1 MIKVVLIY
9 PYLFDNTFLFLPMDQ
24 IGKMLMKEDIIIE
37 KEVSEVVEES
47 IELMEMDKI
56 REIKKDLI
64 GDTLKVFYTKE
75 YTYKMLLLDTKEPDK
90 DKYNLLASI
99 LHSEGQK
106 IYYNIVIV
114 KMDKENNYINISKE
128 EVIQLIEKRR
138 IHTGVRLSK
147 KVEEVSM
154 DNNWNIIELGES
166 IREYKKKIINVNG
179 YNLIILSENGNY
191 ELEEYD
197 NKYIFAF
204 LDKYKK
210 VLCDFTKE
218 EYYKIL
224 NNNQE
229 EIEIDNPNFHS

>member
-210 VLCDFTKE
+210 VL
-218 EYYKIL
+218 
-224 NNNQE
+224 
-229 EIEIDNPNFHS
+229 